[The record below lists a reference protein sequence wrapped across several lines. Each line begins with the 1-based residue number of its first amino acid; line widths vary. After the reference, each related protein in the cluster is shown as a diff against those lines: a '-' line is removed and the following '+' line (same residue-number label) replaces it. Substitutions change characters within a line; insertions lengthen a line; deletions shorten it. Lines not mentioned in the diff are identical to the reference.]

1 MTARAEPGATV
12 EVEGVGAG
20 EVPTDESNLVVRSI
34 AYTFAA
40 YGIDLPGLDLVARNS
55 IPHGRGMGSSGAA
68 IVSGIMA
75 AKGLLE
81 GIVEIDSQALLA
93 LATALEGHPDNVAPA
108 LFGGLTIA
116 WMTPEG
122 PRHKKLI
129 VHRGV
134 SPLVAVPVESIM
146 STALARSLQP
156 ESVPHEDAVF
166 NVSRSALLIAAL
178 IQSPELLLAATED
191 KLHQSYRASAM
202 PETDALIRVLRDARS
217 RGRRLGCRA
226 VDPRARQRPVA
237 APRRRRADREA
248 LHHAVELPAAGR
260 RLPGCYSDT
269 ALDGSRGL
277 SAPAFRS
284 SPHLSSARK
293 TCTLTIVSAALDS
306 VCGLKGTSPR
316 DRSPHRAEP
325 SAAPRAPG
333 PRGRTRHR
341 RRGQAS
347 KRRTRGH
354 PRRERERRRQPS
366 SQAPIDTI
374 APEAVR
380 RHRAGPEPG
389 ETPTVEAPTRRLRPA
404 VARAA

>member
-1 MTARAEPGATV
+1 MSLLGRSVTVKVPATTANLGPGFDTLGLALSVYDELEVAVRAEPGATV
-12 EVEGVGAG
+12 HVEGVGAG

-40 YGIDLPGLDLVARNS
+40 YGQELPGLELYARNR

-122 PRHKKLI
+122 PRSKKLI

-134 SPLVAVPVESIM
+134 SPLVAVPIESTM

-156 ESVPHEDAVF
+156 ESVPHEDAIF

-202 PETDALIRVLRDARS
+202 PETDALIRVLRDAGLAAVVS
-217 RGRRLGCRA
+217 GAGPSILVLGSDPSQRLRASELIARHSSTPWDCLLLA
-226 VDPRARQRPVA
+226 VDFRGATVVTHS
-237 APRRRRADREA
+237 AD
-248 LHHAVELPAAGR
+248 
-260 RLPGCYSDT
+260 
-269 ALDGSRGL
+269 
-277 SAPAFRS
+277 
-284 SPHLSSARK
+284 
-293 TCTLTIVSAALDS
+293 
-306 VCGLKGTSPR
+306 
-316 DRSPHRAEP
+316 
-325 SAAPRAPG
+325 
-333 PRGRTRHR
+333 
-341 RRGQAS
+341 
-347 KRRTRGH
+347 
-354 PRRERERRRQPS
+354 
-366 SQAPIDTI
+366 
-374 APEAVR
+374 
-380 RHRAGPEPG
+380 
-389 ETPTVEAPTRRLRPA
+389 A
-404 VARAA
+404 VA

>member
-1 MTARAEPGATV
+1 MSPIPVGRSVLVKVPATTANLGPGFDTLGLALSVYDELIVTTRTKPGATV
-12 EVEGVGAG
+12 VVEGVGAG
-20 EVPTDESNLVVRSI
+20 DVPTDESNLVVRSI

-40 YGIDLPGLDLVARNS
+40 YGIELPGLDLVARNN

-81 GIVEIDSQALLA
+81 GIVELDSQALLS

-146 STALARSLQP
+146 STKLARSLQP
-156 ESVPHEDAVF
+156 ETVPHEDAVF

-202 PETDALIRVLRDARS
+202 PETDALIRMLREHDLAAVVSGAGPSILVLGSDPAQ
-217 RGRRLGCRA
+217 RLVAADLIAEHSTTPWNCMLLA
-226 VDPRARQRPVA
+226 VDF
-237 APRRRRADREA
+237 
-248 LHHAVELPAAGR
+248 
-260 RLPGCYSDT
+260 
-269 ALDGSRGL
+269 RG
-277 SAPAFRS
+277 ATVV
-284 SPHLSSARK
+284 PHS
-293 TCTLTIVSAALDS
+293 T
-306 VCGLKGTSPR
+306 
-316 DRSPHRAEP
+316 
-325 SAAPRAPG
+325 
-333 PRGRTRHR
+333 
-341 RRGQAS
+341 
-347 KRRTRGH
+347 
-354 PRRERERRRQPS
+354 
-366 SQAPIDTI
+366 
-374 APEAVR
+374 EAV
-380 RHRAGPEPG
+380 A
-389 ETPTVEAPTRRLRPA
+389 
-404 VARAA
+404 